1 MLGGAFGAYS
11 RQRRPQSA
19 AMGGVIG
26 QWVTSG
32 GIFIVFVLMLINSC
46 GVPFPSEVIM
56 PVAGVL
62 AATGHFSIVVVILA
76 GIAGNWLG
84 ALLAY
89 ALARRFGRPLL
100 LGPAGVLGISPRHLD
115 LADNWIDRYGLA
127 AVFFGRMLPVIHTYI
142 SFPAG
147 LAKMQPVWFTVL
159 SLLGSTVWV
168 TFLGVLG
175 YEVGANYTKVSG
187 PIGTAAIVIAVIV
200 VVVVVVWYVRGRGRD
215 APPSRAG
222 V

>member
-1 MLGGAFGAYS
+1 V
-11 RQRRPQSA
+11 
-19 AMGGVIG
+19 GGVIG

-32 GIFIVFVLMLINSC
+32 GLFIVLVLMLINSC

-62 AATGHFSIVVVILA
+62 AAAGHFSIVLVILA

-100 LGPAGVLGISPRHLD
+100 LGPGRRIGISPRHLD
-115 LADNWIDRYGLA
+115 MADRWIDRYGLA
-127 AVFFGRMLPVIHTYI
+127 AVLFGRMLPVIHTYI

-147 LAKMQPVWFTVL
+147 LAKMQPVWFAGL

-168 TFLGVLG
+168 TFLAVLG

-187 PIGTAAIVIAVIV
+187 PIGTAAIVIAVV
-200 VVVVVVWYVRGRGRD
+200 VVIGVIAWYLRGRGRD
-215 APPSRAG
+215 EATPASGA
-222 V
+222 

>member
-1 MLGGAFGAYS
+1 
-11 RQRRPQSA
+11 
-19 AMGGVIG
+19 MGGVIG

-32 GIFIVFVLMLINSC
+32 GLFIVLVLMLINSC
-46 GVPFPSEVIM
+46 GVPVPSEVIM

-62 AATGHFSIVVVILA
+62 AAAGHFSIAAVIIA

-89 ALARRFGRPLL
+89 GLARRFGRPLL
-100 LGPAGVLGISPRHLD
+100 LGPGSRIGISPRHLD
-115 LADNWIDRYGLA
+115 SADRWIDRYGLA

-147 LAKMQPVWFTVL
+147 LAKMPVVWFAGL

-168 TFLGVLG
+168 TFLAVLG
-175 YEVGANYTKVSG
+175 YEVGANYTRVSG
-187 PIGTAAIVIAVIV
+187 PIGTAAIVIGALVVIA
-200 VVVVVVWYVRGRGRD
+200 VVVWYLRGRRRD
-215 APPSRAG
+215 APSGASG
-222 V
+222 

>member
-1 MLGGAFGAYS
+1 
-11 RQRRPQSA
+11 
-19 AMGGVIG
+19 MGGVIG

-32 GIFIVFVLMLINSC
+32 GLFIVLVLMLINSC
-46 GVPFPSEVIM
+46 GVPIPSEVVM

-62 AATGHFSIVVVILA
+62 AATGHFSIVVVIIV
-76 GIAGNWLG
+76 GVAGNWLG

-100 LGPAGVLGISPRHLD
+100 LGPGRHVGISPQHLD
-115 LADNWIDRYGLA
+115 MADRWIARYGLA
-127 AVFFGRMLPVIHTYI
+127 AVFLGRMLPVVHTYI

-147 LAKMQPVWFTVL
+147 LAKMSPLWFAGL

-168 TFLGVLG
+168 TFLAVLG

-187 PIGTAAIVIAVIV
+187 PIGTAAIVIGVLVIIGLIA
-200 VVVVVVWYVRGRGRD
+200 WYVRGRGRK
-215 APPSRAG
+215 APASSSGA
-222 V
+222 

>member
-1 MLGGAFGAYS
+1 
-11 RQRRPQSA
+11 
-19 AMGGVIG
+19 MGGVIG

-32 GIFIVFVLMLINSC
+32 GILIVLALMLINSC

-62 AATGHFSIVVVILA
+62 AATGHFNIVAVIVA
-76 GIAGNWLG
+76 GVAGNLIG
-84 ALLAY
+84 ALIAY
-89 ALARRFGRPLL
+89 SLARRFGRPLL
-100 LGPAGVLGISPRHLD
+100 LGPGRRIGISPSHLD
-115 LADNWIDRYGLA
+115 LADRWFARFGLPT
-127 AVFFGRMLPVIHTYI
+127 VFFGRMLPVICTYI

-147 LAKMQPVWFTVL
+147 LAKVQPVWFATL

-187 PIGTAAIVIAVIV
+187 PISKIAIGLAVLITIAVIV
-200 VVVVVVWYVRGRGRD
+200 WYIRGRRR
-215 APPSRAG
+215 AASRSNAG
-222 V
+222 A

>member
-1 MLGGAFGAYS
+1 
-11 RQRRPQSA
+11 
-19 AMGGVIG
+19 VIG

-32 GIFIVFVLMLINSC
+32 GILIVLVLMLINSC

-62 AATGHFSIVVVILA
+62 AATGHFNIVAVIVA
-76 GIAGNWLG
+76 GIVGNVIG
-84 ALLAY
+84 ALIAY
-89 ALARRFGRPLL
+89 SLARRFGRPLL
-100 LGPAGVLGISPRHLD
+100 LGPGKRIGISASHLD
-115 LADNWIDRYGLA
+115 LADRWFARFGLPT
-127 AVFFGRMLPVIHTYI
+127 VFFGRMLPVICTYI

-147 LAKMQPVWFTVL
+147 LAKVQPVWFATL

-187 PIGTAAIVIAVIV
+187 PISKIAIGFAVLIVIA
-200 VVVVVVWYVRGRGRD
+200 VVVWYVRGRRR
-215 APPSRAG
+215 AASRSSAG
-222 V
+222 A

>member
-1 MLGGAFGAYS
+1 
-11 RQRRPQSA
+11 
-19 AMGGVIG
+19 MGGLIS

-32 GIFIVFVLMLINSC
+32 GLFVVLVLMLINSC

-62 AATGHFSIVVVILA
+62 AATGHFSILAVIIV
-76 GIAGNWLG
+76 GVAGNWLG

-100 LGPAGVLGISPRHLD
+100 LGPGRRIGIAPRHLD
-115 LADNWIDRYGLA
+115 LADRWIARYGMA

-147 LAKMQPVWFTVL
+147 LAKMQPVWFAVL
-159 SLLGSTVWV
+159 SLIGSTAWV
-168 TFLGVLG
+168 TFLAILG
-175 YEVGANYTKVSG
+175 YEVGTNYTKVSG
-187 PIGTAAIVIAVIV
+187 PIGTAAIVIGILVIIGLIA
-200 VVVVVVWYVRGRGRD
+200 WYLRGRGRD
-215 APPSRAG
+215 VPTSNSR